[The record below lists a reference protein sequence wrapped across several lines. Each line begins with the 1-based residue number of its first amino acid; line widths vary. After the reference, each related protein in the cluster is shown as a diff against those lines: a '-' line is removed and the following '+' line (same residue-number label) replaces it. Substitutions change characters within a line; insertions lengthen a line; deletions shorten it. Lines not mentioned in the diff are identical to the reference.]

1 MTDVHVK
8 NIFINIHTH
17 KNRIN
22 HTKCDS
28 NEKDICWNH
37 DHIEHVWIKTLFL
50 IFVIQY
56 NCNTLNTLM
65 IEMEKR
71 HLDCNTSKVSVCKHH
86 CRSNYCCVLQVIQ
99 RCFYQKRTWEI
110 PLLHMWAIIFS
121 DKRHTVA
128 TCGCVVTAQWFEG
141 NDSSQIEGV
150 YSSFQS
156 SGSVKLEK
164 QHFQLSKRCI
174 ETDRQHWT
182 WIYHN
187 LTLYTVMTVMTNV
200 PAYSCNDKC

>member
-1 MTDVHVK
+1 
-8 NIFINIHTH
+8 
-17 KNRIN
+17 
-22 HTKCDS
+22 
-28 NEKDICWNH
+28 
-37 DHIEHVWIKTLFL
+37 
-50 IFVIQY
+50 
-56 NCNTLNTLM
+56 M

-71 HLDCNTSKVSVCKHH
+71 HLDSTDCNTSKVAVCKHH
-86 CRSNYCCVLQVIQ
+86 SRSNYCCVLQVIQ
-99 RCFYQKRTWEI
+99 RCFYQKGTWEI

-141 NDSSQIEGV
+141 NDSSQIQGI

-174 ETDRQHWT
+174 ETDTDSTEHGFITTLPYILLWPL
-182 WIYHN
+182 WLMCL
-187 LTLYTVMTVMTNV
+187 LTVAMTNV
-200 PAYSCNDKC
+200 NSLKHFELLLVSRSPLDKCLTFAH